1 MPDDRRTD
9 GRDCDPQELI
19 VCHEVTPCKS
29 ITIHPN
35 PAQRRVF
42 FFQHA
47 NTMTP
52 EERADMAAE
61 IAAHLRRR
69 TDAHLTEEER
79 RWVRMAIQR
88 EAQSIELR
96 RAIIEKSLGSLVWSA
111 IAGLGYLLIDYLKNR
126 GFQP

>member
-1 MPDDRRTD
+1 
-9 GRDCDPQELI
+9 
-19 VCHEVTPCKS
+19 
-29 ITIHPN
+29 
-35 PAQRRVF
+35 
-42 FFQHA
+42 
-47 NTMTP
+47 MTP

-111 IAGLGYLLIDYLKNR
+111 IVGLGYLLLDYLRNR
-126 GFQP
+126 GVQL